1 MTLQDL
7 EGEMTL
13 QDITDALD
21 DNKDG
26 VADESAW
33 GKVQASAAERVANAF
48 GGDTPAAYTQAA
60 AYALKVFVLEILFR
74 RRGFTDKSNPFT
86 SQANAAE
93 KRLVNLSSGTDRPDA
108 GTSGAGAAETQDLA
122 ATPSTGLM
130 A

>member
-13 QDITDALD
+13 QDLTDALD

-26 VADESAW
+26 VADDSAW
-33 GKVQASAAERVANAF
+33 EKVQASAAERVANAF
-48 GGDTPAAYTQAA
+48 GGETPAAYTQAA
-60 AYALKVFVLEILFR
+60 AYALKVFVLEILYR
-74 RRGFTDKSNPFT
+74 RRGFTDKSNPFS

-93 KRLVNLSSGTDRPDA
+93 KRLINLSSGTDRPDA
-108 GTSGAGAAETQDLA
+108 GTSGAGAAETVELA
-122 ATPSTGLM
+122 ATPSSGLM

>member
-26 VADESAW
+26 AADDPAW
-33 GKVQASAAERVANAF
+33 EKVQASAAERVANAF
-48 GGDTPAAYTQAA
+48 GGDTPTAYTQAA
-60 AYALKVFVLEILFR
+60 AYALKVFVLEILYR
-74 RRGFTDKSNPFT
+74 RRGFTDKSNPFS
-86 SQANAAE
+86 SQALAAE
-93 KRLVNLSSGTDRPDA
+93 KRLVNLSTGTDRPDA
-108 GTSGAGAAETQDLA
+108 GASGAGEAETQELA
-122 ATPSTGLM
+122 ATPRTGLM